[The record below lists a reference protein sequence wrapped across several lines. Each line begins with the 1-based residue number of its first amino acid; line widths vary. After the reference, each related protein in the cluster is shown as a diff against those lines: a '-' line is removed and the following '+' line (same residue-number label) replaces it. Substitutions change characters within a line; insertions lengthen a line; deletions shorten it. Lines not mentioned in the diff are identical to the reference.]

1 MGVEFHF
8 RMVVE
13 FHYRDVFR
21 VFQMYGVPLLSIR
34 SLLLVA
40 LACSEKEGD
49 DDKEKINLISH
60 IRFMW
65 IFLS

>member
-1 MGVEFHF
+1 
-8 RMVVE
+8 
-13 FHYRDVFR
+13 
-21 VFQMYGVPLLSIR
+21 MYGVPLLSIR

-49 DDKEKINLISH
+49 DDKEKIYFISH